1 MSYLWN
7 AFGARAGRKSRQL
20 FVFTV
25 ISGVLM
31 MGAAHAQSAFG
42 WLEFKPVPGRNLIQ
56 ITGRALALEAVSGM
70 DFTLSLCRRN
80 GGNTSN
86 TRQAGR
92 FDLAPNKSKVLAT
105 ASINA
110 EPGDELTIEF
120 KILDHGREVS
130 SATVSTKPSAG
141 GQTL

>member
-1 MSYLWN
+1 
-7 AFGARAGRKSRQL
+7 
-20 FVFTV
+20 
-25 ISGVLM
+25 M
-31 MGAAHAQSAFG
+31 MGATHAQSAFG

-56 ITGRALALEAVSGM
+56 ITARALAPEAVSGM
-70 DFTLSLCRRN
+70 DFTLSLRRRN

-92 FDLAPNKSKVLAT
+92 FDLVPNESKVLAT

-130 SATVSTKPSAG
+130 SATVSTKPSVG